1 MPQADQSIQTSSP
14 TVSPPTA
21 TSRARANRLGI
32 LWMVAAMTAFIGN
45 DALVKSII
53 ARVPI
58 AQMIVVRGI
67 MAITLITLVAYRM
80 GALKRIR
87 DTLRGWVVL
96 RAACEGAGTFMYL
109 AALFV
114 LPLANA
120 TAINLSS
127 PLFIALL
134 AIVFL
139 GERVDR
145 LRWLAIG
152 VGFAGVLLVIQP
164 RSDGFNVYAWLCLL
178 ATLVYSFRDLMTRRI
193 APGTPSILITL
204 TTAAVVALMAL
215 VMLLVEGW
223 QPMRW
228 SDVGLLGLASI
239 FLSTGYYG
247 VIAAMRYGEVSVIAP
262 FRYTGL
268 IWALLIGFLVWGD
281 IPNALG
287 WIGIALLI
295 GSGVVMLHQQRQRAQ
310 QD

>member
-268 IWALLIGFLVWGD
+268 MWALLIGFVVWGD

-287 WIGIALLI
+287 WLGIALLI

>member
-1 MPQADQSIQTSSP
+1 MQTSSQTVSHP
-14 TVSPPTA
+14 TVTN
-21 TSRARANRLGI
+21 RARANRLGI

-45 DALVKSII
+45 DALVKIII

-67 MAITLITLVAYRM
+67 MAITLIALVAYRM
-80 GALKRIR
+80 GALERIR
-87 DTLRGWVVL
+87 DILRGWVVL
-96 RAACEGAGTFMYL
+96 RAACEGAGTFLYL
-109 AALFV
+109 AALLV

-152 VGFAGVLLVIQP
+152 IGFAGVLLVIQP

-215 VMLLVEGW
+215 VVLLVEGW

-268 IWALLIGFLVWGD
+268 MWALLIGFVVWGD